1 MKKFLFILSFFICS
15 LGLSVSS
22 MAYQSKSVSEIPFI
36 VEDDSVYKFSEV
48 LVASKYPET
57 TQKKWKEMCSVLESG
72 GSNEKFVVVTV
83 SPDDGNYQCG
93 WISFILVEGGFQYT
107 TDSNGLSSVS
117 SNKGGFESFSFSMT
131 DASHSSQGAIIQH
144 YSNIV
149 SFPIGLKSISRKAHY
164 ILRGAARLN
173 SISPLPGNAYVIEDA
188 DIFLFEDDL
197 GTFEEPEEPD
207 PPSSS
212 EPGESIPDTPKPPDY
227 TPAEPVIP
235 DVGSDLVPY
244 DTSVW
249 KTFLDRT
256 RRTIG
261 SITNVAFLLFFLAF
275 AFPLL
280 IKIIKKFTK

>member
-36 VEDDSVYKFSEV
+36 EKSGGVHRFSEI

-83 SPDDGNYQCG
+83 SPDDGSYQCG
-93 WISFILVEGGFQYT
+93 WISFILVEGGFQYQFAA
-107 TDSNGLSSVS
+107 GGQPSVS
-117 SNKGGFESFSFSMT
+117 SNKGGFESFSFSLT
-131 DASHSSQGAIIQH
+131 DAGHNSQGPIIQH
-144 YSNIV
+144 YSNIT
-149 SFPIGLKSISRKAHY
+149 SFPIGVKLTGKHHY
-164 ILRGAARLN
+164 ILRGAAKLD
-173 SISPLPGNAYVIEDA
+173 SVSTLPDAAYVIEDA

-197 GTFEEPEEPD
+197 GTFEELEEPD